1 MPKVS
6 TLKAL
11 YDNQKAADEWLNLIP
26 NEVSDA
32 FFDTPYI
39 DGLYKNNEILMT
51 ELFGIHID
59 AVDWLLYEWK
69 EGLSCG
75 IDGQILDIDT
85 PEDYY
90 SYLIEYEGWEE

>member
-1 MPKVS
+1 MPKIS

-11 YDNQKAADEWLNLIP
+11 YDNHKAADEWLNKVP

-39 DGLYKNNEILMT
+39 DGLHKNNNLLMK
-51 ELFGIHID
+51 EVFGIYID

-69 EGLSCG
+69 EGFSCG
-75 IDGQILDIDT
+75 VGTEIFDINS
-85 PEDYY
+85 PEEYY
-90 SYLIEYEGWEE
+90 DYLIKHEGWEE